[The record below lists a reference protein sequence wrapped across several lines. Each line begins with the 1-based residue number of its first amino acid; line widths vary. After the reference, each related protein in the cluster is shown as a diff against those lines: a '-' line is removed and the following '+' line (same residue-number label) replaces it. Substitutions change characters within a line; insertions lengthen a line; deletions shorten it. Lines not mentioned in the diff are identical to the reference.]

1 MPMGQRLGVRQ
12 SREPMTRSVSS
23 TRLTSTHDGLNL
35 DGSAPR
41 ACRFRFYQR
50 ACPTRAMSPGLLR
63 LSMPICRPLLEGEGP
78 SLDPGDVVLDRDR
91 RGSMLASRILPR
103 QCSAGNNLRSVTW
116 DVWDVPLGIE
126 RSSNPRGDGVPGVC
140 SFRVPTPFQNP
151 ASQVSRLIIHPVA
164 IVSRTDWLGG
174 GIYE

>member
-1 MPMGQRLGVRQ
+1 MGQRLGVRQ

-35 DGSAPR
+35 ADPPPVRAGSVFTSGPAQRGPCRQGCFASQCQFVVHCSRVR
-41 ACRFRFYQR
+41 ARVSIRR
-50 ACPTRAMSPGLLR
+50 V
-63 LSMPICRPLLEGEGP
+63 
-78 SLDPGDVVLDRDR
+78 VVLDRDR

-103 QCSAGNNLRSVTW
+103 QCSAGNNLRSVT
-116 DVWDVPLGIE
+116 WDVPLGIE